1 MLEMDSFRKESN
13 RKVLKNFLGI
23 KRTQIYFCPVRI
35 NSATS
40 QKSGATNLNCDFG
53 VLKDCCCNIQNAITT
68 VGGQVG
74 YTSERVI
81 NAVERGNCDVIQA
94 INNCCCN
101 TQKAIIEQGYQ
112 NQLAN
117 ERQTYQITNSVDS
130 VPTLEIGKVTN
141 VSVPVP
147 KYGNPG
153 MYNQE
158 MIVDITADINGTS
171 ANFQKLP
178 AMGDIADFGNNIVVS
193 CNKEAMN
200 SEVSSMKQR
209 SLDIINSIETH
220 QSIIKGCDEILQQL
234 NPEIIEKQRQE
245 QENKALREEIN
256 SLKEMFKEFINTS
269 LKQEKHGNN
278 N

>member
-1 MLEMDSFRKESN
+1 MDSFRKESN

-40 QKSGATNLNCDFG
+40 QKSGVLNSLYYDSIMAFQNLRN
-53 VLKDCCCNIQNAITT
+53 
-68 VGGQVG
+68 
-74 YTSERVI
+74 S
-81 NAVERGNCDVIQA
+81 
-94 INNCCCN
+94 
-101 TQKAIIEQGYQ
+101 
-112 NQLAN
+112 NQLF
-117 ERQTYQITNSVDS
+117 ILHKDS